1 MPHRARSLRGC
12 TDAGYCGPLK
22 THTMPVNLWTVTVAA
37 AITAIATGLGA
48 FPLWFVSRDQAEKMV
63 RIGSGAAAL
72 LMTAA
77 SGVLLWQGFTL
88 GGASTLAGA
97 TVGGL
102 GLLISAARSGRTT
115 ISSLVAFEVKTR

>member
-1 MPHRARSLRGC
+1 MPTRARRVRGGA
-12 TDAGYCGPLK
+12 DANYCEPLN
-22 THTMPVNLWTVTVAA
+22 THTMPVNLWTVTIAA
-37 AITAIATGLGA
+37 AITAVATGLGA

-63 RIGSGAAAL
+63 RIGSAAAAL

-97 TVGGL
+97 AVGAL
-102 GLLISAARSGRTT
+102 GLLIFRRS
-115 ISSLVAFEVKTR
+115 